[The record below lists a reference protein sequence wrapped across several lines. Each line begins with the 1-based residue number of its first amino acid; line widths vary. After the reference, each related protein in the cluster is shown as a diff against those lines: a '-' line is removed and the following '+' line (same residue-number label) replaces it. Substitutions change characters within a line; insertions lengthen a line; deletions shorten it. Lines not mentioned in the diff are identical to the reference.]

1 VTGHTKADIIVFDVD
16 GVLVDAS
23 RSYPRVI
30 ARSLLWAWIR
40 VLGRIPDC
48 EGFTYEHFAASKT
61 HPAFNDDYDIAWAF
75 INCTAASSSPS
86 LADSLPSPPEWREK
100 IEGCRDGDIEGW
112 VRRSFGERVPRA
124 AVRKV
129 CEEMYF
135 GCDEYEALGETPLY
149 TTRRGGLWEEETSL
163 VSFHWSDLPV
173 VSAIYTGR
181 PRSELFLA
189 LKLIGWTDFPGDLTI
204 TPDDGI
210 TKPSPLGLSVLCEK
224 TGASFPLFLGD
235 AESDRKTVSAFG
247 RGTFAAIGDFLP
259 DEAKRYKTPEEAL
272 RDKGLLG

>member
-1 VTGHTKADIIVFDVD
+1 MTGHTKADIIVFDVD

-75 INCTAASSSPS
+75 INCTAASSFPS

-181 PRSELFLA
+181 PRSELSLA

-210 TKPSPLGLSVLCEK
+210 TKPSPPKLKL
-224 TGASFPLFLGD
+224 ASFSSL
-235 AESDRKTVSAFG
+235 
-247 RGTFAAIGDFLP
+247 
-259 DEAKRYKTPEEAL
+259 Y
-272 RDKGLLG
+272 